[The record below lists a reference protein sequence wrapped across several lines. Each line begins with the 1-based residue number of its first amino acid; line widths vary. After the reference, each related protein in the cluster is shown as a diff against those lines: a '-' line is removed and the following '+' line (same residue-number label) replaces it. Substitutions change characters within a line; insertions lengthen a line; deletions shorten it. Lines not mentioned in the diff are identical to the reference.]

1 MYQGQNKG
9 YYTVICGE
17 HELNSK
23 ESHQVELKVTS
34 VITHPKWVT
43 ASQGYDIAVYKVRI
57 HIKIIDIARDMFWLH
72 FFYYINK
79 HIFSE
84 IKVDDSPLRN
94 NRLVEKE
101 NRQIYPACLP
111 RVKEG
116 YKDGTFFVAG
126 WGLLKSRIVEVQ

>member
-57 HIKIIDIARDMFWLH
+57 HIKIADIARDMFWLH
-72 FFYYINK
+72 FSIILNK
-79 HIFSE
+79 HM
-84 IKVDDSPLRN
+84 
-94 NRLVEKE
+94 
-101 NRQIYPACLP
+101 
-111 RVKEG
+111 
-116 YKDGTFFVAG
+116 FF
-126 WGLLKSRIVEVQ
+126 